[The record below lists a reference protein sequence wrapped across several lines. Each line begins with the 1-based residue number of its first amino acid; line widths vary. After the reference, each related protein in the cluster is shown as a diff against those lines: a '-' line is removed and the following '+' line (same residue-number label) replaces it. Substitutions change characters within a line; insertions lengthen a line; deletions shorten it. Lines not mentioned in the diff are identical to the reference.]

1 MRLLNATTLKLEE
14 FWNSTATPPYAILS
28 HTWEQQEVFF
38 QAMSN
43 IDSAS
48 GLAGF
53 SKIKAC
59 CREALADGYEW
70 VWVDT
75 CCIDKS
81 SSAELSEA
89 INSMYRWYKEAA
101 ICYAYLAD
109 VPFDDDLPASG
120 SAFSN
125 SRWFKRGWTL
135 QELIAPKE
143 VVFCSRE
150 WTKLGRRSDNPLT
163 SLISE
168 ITRIDYFVLKDSKNV
183 LRWSIAE
190 RMSWA
195 SRRETTRSED
205 IAYCLMGLF
214 GVNMP
219 LLYGEGEKA
228 FVRLQEEILKR
239 SNDHSLF
246 AWTAPKPDG
255 FDEIQPLFGGFLASS
270 PTYFQN
276 SNQYLAQ
283 NRFSSTLAFG
293 GPSSMTN
300 MGLCIDVPLFQ
311 VPGKN
316 EFIAVL
322 LCGSMNARKRF
333 TGLRVCVQSLDR
345 LLQKRSFGKPSGPIS
360 LPRACIAERDV
371 YLDPIPLEVPE
382 PRFFENSVPWVKI
395 DWDSRN
401 REVKA
406 YVTKLYIPQD
416 PIYSF

>member
-1 MRLLNATTLKLEE
+1 MRSYPMLGSNKKSPFKPYQILTLHLDLPDFQRSKPAVDKHSRMDTSGFGLIRAA
-14 FWNSTATPPYAILS
+14 STRAAQP
-28 HTWEQQEVFF
+28 
-38 QAMSN
+38 
-43 IDSAS
+43 
-48 GLAGF
+48 
-53 SKIKAC
+53 
-59 CREALADGYEW
+59 
-70 VWVDT
+70 
-75 CCIDKS
+75 S
-81 SSAELSEA
+81 SREA
-89 INSMYRWYKEAA
+89 INSMFRWHKEAA

-109 VPFDDDLPASG
+109 VPSDDNLPTSG

-143 VVFCSRE
+143 VVFFSRE
-150 WTKLGRRSDNPLT
+150 WTKLGGRRSDHSL
-163 SLISE
+163 SFLISE
-168 ITRIDYFVLKDSKNV
+168 ITTIDFFVLQDSKNV
-183 LRWSIAE
+183 QRWSIAE

-228 FVRLQEEILKR
+228 FIRLQEEILKR

-246 AWTAPKPDG
+246 AWTAPKPNGVDKV
-255 FDEIQPLFGGFLASS
+255 EPLLGGLLASS
-270 PTYFQN
+270 PSHFRN
-276 SNQYLAQ
+276 SNHYLDQ
-283 NRFSSTLAFG
+283 DHPSLALVLRQ
-293 GPSSMTN
+293 PSSMTN

-311 VPGKN
+311 EPGKN

-322 LCGSMNARKRF
+322 LCGSTKAITGF
-333 TGLRVCVQSLDR
+333 IGLRVFVQNLDR
-345 LLQKRSFGKPSGPIS
+345 LQKQRFGKPLSSMSLSGA
-360 LPRACIAERDV
+360 RVAERDV
-371 YLDPIPLEVPE
+371 YMDPIPLNVTAVG
-382 PRFFENSVPWVKI
+382 FGSSVPWVEI
-395 DWDSRN
+395 YWDARN

>member
-1 MRLLNATTLKLEE
+1 MRLLNATTLELEE

-28 HTWEQQEVFF
+28 HTWEQQEVSF
-38 QAMSN
+38 QAISN

-89 INSMYRWYKEAA
+89 INSMFRWYKEAA

-109 VPFDDDLPASG
+109 VPSDDDLPASG

-125 SRWFKRGWTL
+125 GRWFKRGWTL

-143 VVFCSRE
+143 VVFFSRE
-150 WTKLGRRSDNPLT
+150 WTRLGRRSDLF

-168 ITRIDYFVLKDSKNV
+168 VTKIDFEVLQNSKNV
-183 LRWSIAE
+183 LQRSIAQ

-228 FVRLQEEILKR
+228 FIRLQEEILKR

-246 AWTAPKPDG
+246 AWTAPTPNGVEKV
-255 FDEIQPLFGGFLASS
+255 EPLLGGLLASS
-270 PTYFQN
+270 PSYFRN
-276 SNQYLAQ
+276 SNHYLDQ
-283 NRFSSTLAFG
+283 NHPFYALFLRQ
-293 GPSSMTN
+293 PSSMTN
-300 MGLCIDVPLFQ
+300 IGLCIDVPLFQ
-311 VPGKN
+311 EPGKN
-316 EFIAVL
+316 EFIAVI
-322 LCGSMNARKRF
+322 LCGSTNARDSL
-333 TGLRVCVQSLDR
+333 TGLRVFVQNLDR
-345 LLQKRSFGKPSGPIS
+345 LQKRGFPSGPRS
-360 LPRACIAERDV
+360 LSAPGIAERDV
-371 YLDPIPLEVPE
+371 YMDPIPLNVAAMG
-382 PRFFENSVPWVKI
+382 FDNSVPWVKI
-395 DWDSRN
+395 DWDALN
-401 REVKA
+401 REVQA
-406 YVTKLYIPQD
+406 YVIKLYIPQD

>member
-1 MRLLNATTLKLEE
+1 MRLLNATTLQLEE
-14 FWNSTATPPYAILS
+14 FWNSTATPPYSILS
-28 HTWEQQEVFF
+28 HTWEQQEVSF
-38 QAMSN
+38 QAISN

-59 CREALADGYEW
+59 CQQALADGYEW

-89 INSMYRWYKEAA
+89 INSMFRWYKEAA
-101 ICYAYLAD
+101 ICYGYLAD
-109 VPFDDDLPASG
+109 VPSDDDLPASG
-120 SAFSN
+120 SAFSK

-143 VVFCSRE
+143 VVFFSRE
-150 WTKLGRRSDNPLT
+150 WTRLGRRSDLS

-168 ITRIDYFVLKDSKNV
+168 VTKIDFQMLQNSNNV
-183 LRWSIAE
+183 LQSSIAQ

-195 SRRETTRSED
+195 SRRETTRLED

-228 FVRLQEEILKR
+228 FIRLQEEILKR

-246 AWTAPKPDG
+246 AWTAPKPNGIDKV
-255 FDEIQPLFGGFLASS
+255 EPLLGGFLASS
-270 PTYFQN
+270 PSYFQN
-276 SNQYLAQ
+276 SSQYLAQ
-283 NRFSSTLAFG
+283 NRPTSAFLL
-293 GPSSMTN
+293 PQPYSMTN

-316 EFIAVL
+316 VFIAVL
-322 LCGSMNARKRF
+322 LCGSTRNSL
-333 TGLRVCVQSLDR
+333 TGLRVFVQNLSVSQKLGFLPGPRSL
-345 LLQKRSFGKPSGPIS
+345 SPSGIAV
-360 LPRACIAERDV
+360 LAERGV
-371 YLDPIPLEVPE
+371 YLDPIPLRVTEIGL
-382 PRFFENSVPWVKI
+382 ENSVPCVTI
-395 DWDSRN
+395 DWDARN
-401 REVKA
+401 RLVEA

-416 PIYSF
+416 PIHSF

>member
-1 MRLLNATTLKLEE
+1 MRLLNTTTLKLEE

-28 HTWEQQEVFF
+28 HTWEQQEVSF

-89 INSMYRWYKEAA
+89 INSMFRWYKEAG

-168 ITRIDYFVLKDSKNV
+168 ITRIDYFVLKDSKHV
-183 LRWSIAE
+183 LQRSIAE

-219 LLYGEGEKA
+219 LLYGEGERA
-228 FVRLQEEILKR
+228 FIRLQEEILKR
-239 SNDHSLF
+239 SNDPSLF
-246 AWTAPKPDG
+246 AWTAPKPNG
-255 FDEIQPLFGGFLASS
+255 TDEVKQLFRGFLASS

-276 SNQYLAQ
+276 SNYYWAQ
-283 NRFSSTLAFG
+283 NRPSSMFLLSQ
-293 GPSSMTN
+293 PYSMTN

-311 VPGKN
+311 VPGKD

-322 LCGSMNARKRF
+322 LCSSTHVRGNF
-333 TGLRVCVQSLDR
+333 TGLRVSVQNLSR
-345 LLQKRSFGKPSGPIS
+345 LQKRGFPSGPMS
-360 LPRACIAERDV
+360 LSQPGIAERDV
-371 YLDPIPLEVPE
+371 YLDPIPLNVTAVG
-382 PRFFENSVPWVKI
+382 FGSSVPGLKI
-395 DWDSRN
+395 DWDAHN